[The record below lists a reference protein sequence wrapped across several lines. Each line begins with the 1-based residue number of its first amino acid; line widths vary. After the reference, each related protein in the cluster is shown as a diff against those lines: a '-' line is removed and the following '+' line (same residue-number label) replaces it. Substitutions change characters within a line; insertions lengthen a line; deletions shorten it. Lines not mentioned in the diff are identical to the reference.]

1 MDDVVKCGVI
11 LSLTFGVMIYV
22 TFIGLVRCF
31 MHVFRPSLVKKE
43 LK

>member
-11 LSLTFGVMIYV
+11 LSLTFGVMILYA

-31 MHVFRPSLVKKE
+31 MFSGQV
-43 LK
+43 